1 MAYKYLSIASMEL
14 LERGLIAEALKLS
27 VDVHPMMRAAKDGLS
42 HQDFISPDATSS
54 KFSPAS
60 PETEENG
67 RKCQSA
73 QNLDSL
79 CERA

>member
-42 HQDFISPDATSS
+42 HQDFIQSRCNLLQVQSGVTR
-54 KFSPAS
+54 
-60 PETEENG
+60 NRG
-67 RKCQSA
+67 RMEGKMPKRS
-73 QNLDSL
+73 
-79 CERA
+79 EP